1 MTYTPEQVGAAAT
14 PLAHAANAPAPND
27 DARDETPDAQSDPT
41 IPRAGN
47 RWRAGVTLA
56 PAPGP
61 GTDSDPAAF
70 VSDHSGVGTADQ
82 RRVYD
87 SGSQGQAGYPLPKA
101 EGFYPSPEQLINE
114 QLPEVISPNAAPAR
128 NRAGSTGE
136 DPTRTSRL
144 PLWLFSRPFDKWAS
158 ERLGSAG
165 VEKFEQASPL
175 ASVPVQDTGDVANAY
190 PSAGGRWAA
199 GRMNPV
205 GIIPNSFRLI
215 PRPWDELLV
224 TPQTETVQT
233 TDAPPRGRR
242 WRTGV

>member
-1 MTYTPEQVGAAAT
+1 M
-14 PLAHAANAPAPND
+14 AHTASAPAPND
-27 DARDETPDAQSDPT
+27 DARDETPNEQSDPT
-41 IPRAGN
+41 IPRAGA
-47 RWRAGVTLA
+47 RWRAATTVA

-61 GTDSDPAAF
+61 SNDAESAAL
-70 VSDHSGVGTADQ
+70 VSAHSGTGTADQ

-101 EGFYPSPEQLINE
+101 EALYPSPEQLINE
-114 QLPEVISPNAAPAR
+114 QLPEVIHPNAAPAR

-158 ERLGSAG
+158 ERLGSSG
-165 VEKFEQASPL
+165 VEKFEQAAPL
-175 ASVPVQDTGDVANAY
+175 ASVPTQDTGDVAGAY
-190 PSAGGRWAA
+190 PSPGGRWAA
-199 GRMNPV
+199 GRMNPA
-205 GIIPNSFRLI
+205 GILPNSFRLI

-224 TPQTETVQT
+224 TPQPETTQSP
-233 TDAPPRGRR
+233 DAAPRGRR